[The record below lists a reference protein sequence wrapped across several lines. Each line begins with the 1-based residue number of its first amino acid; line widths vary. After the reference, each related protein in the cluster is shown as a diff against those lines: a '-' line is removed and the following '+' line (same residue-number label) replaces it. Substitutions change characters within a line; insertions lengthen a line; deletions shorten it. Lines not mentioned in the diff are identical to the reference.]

1 MPSSLWGALSLVK
14 EPQVTWPDSDV
25 ELLQAIAD
33 QLTVA
38 IVQVSLYQRLQ
49 RELSSRQQMEQVLRH
64 SAMPDALTDQ
74 LGLLAVAE
82 GIETADHLDLL
93 RSIGCEQGQGYYFAK
108 PLPAFSW

>member
-1 MPSSLWGALSLVK
+1 M
-14 EPQVTWPDSDV
+14 

-108 PLPAFSW
+108 PLPASVVTALLTQDWSIPEPQP